1 MIRKES
7 IQSNIAP
14 RPVAPALRVS
24 LLGFVAGIL
33 VLTSSDAF
41 ALQDLNL
48 AWNPSPS
55 ANVAGYTLRFGT
67 NSGSY
72 FDFLVLGTETAAT
85 VFDLE
90 EGVTY
95 YFSVSA
101 YTAAGFESDP
111 SNELSY
117 RVPDGTVINV
127 PPVLD
132 ALPNLTLTTNAGT
145 QVVALTGIGSGSAT
159 EVQLLRVSAMSSN
172 PYLVSTPSV
181 LYSSPVSTGIISF
194 TPLGNRTG
202 SATITVTVD
211 DGQTANNLFTRSF
224 TVTVIEGIA
233 QAQALFIEAES
244 GITVAPMVVALDTNA
259 SNGRYI
265 YSLTNNQGLLTFPI
279 NITRTDDY
287 IVWCRVLSVDNSTDS
302 FFLSVDGQAEDVFR
316 TAQNNSW
323 SSKWQWIRVTTLADN
338 TVRHFPMTVGQ
349 HTLSFRGREAS
360 TLLDAMYITN
370 DPDFAPVKLS
380 VVPVTSPTRGAKV
393 AFQSAPGYQYELLA
407 TEDFKAWVSL
417 WSSSSVTSNQV
428 FTYTD
433 TAQTASRARFYRVQL
448 H

>member
-41 ALQDLNL
+41 ALRDLNL

-159 EVQLLRVSAMSSN
+159 EVQLLRISAMSSN

-181 LYSSPVSTGIISF
+181 LYSSPSSTGIISF

-302 FFLSVDGQAEDVFR
+302 FFLSVDAQAEDVFR

-323 SSKWQWIRVTTLADN
+323 SSKWQWIRVTTQADN

-393 AFQSAPGYQYELLA
+393 TFQSAPGYQYELLA
-407 TEDFKAWVSL
+407 TEDFRAWVSL
-417 WSSSSVTSNQV
+417 WSSPSVTSNQV

-433 TAQTASRARFYRVQL
+433 SAQTATRARFYRVQL